1 MHDTNTELYCLQGAV
16 LRKYI
21 GQISQFIG
29 SGEGQVFGF
38 ALWSKLIGC
47 ECGFHEIVII
57 NQFGSGA
64 VRLTI
69 VAQTRASRYN
79 QNIPLKL
86 VSI

>member
-1 MHDTNTELYCLQGAV
+1 MHDTDAKLYRLQGTV

-21 GQISQFIG
+21 GQVSQFIG

-38 ALWSKLIGC
+38 AWRAKLIGG
-47 ECGFHEIVII
+47 ECGYHEIVII
-57 NQFGSGA
+57 NQFGLGA

-79 QNIPLKL
+79 RDIPLKL
-86 VSI
+86 VGI